1 MTKITLKYG
10 ILYALASLIWL
21 SMEFFL
27 GFQTSYAE
35 LQQFFTLL
43 FLIPAFYIMYRGM
56 KAHRDIFRR
65 NDAIYNYLIAFL
77 TGFYIAIIA
86 TLLSPTV
93 SYIFHSF
100 INPDFFE
107 TMIRE
112 SVSSMRMTED
122 MAREYFNQKSFIQQG
137 IVGGL
142 ISGTIMS
149 VILSF
154 TLMDRKQK

>member
-10 ILYALASLIWL
+10 IIYALASLIWL
-21 SMEFFL
+21 SLEFFL
-27 GFQTSYAE
+27 GFQTTYAE
-35 LQQFFTLL
+35 MQQIFTLI

-56 KAHRDIFRR
+56 KAHRDIFHE
-65 NDAIYNYLIAFL
+65 NQAPYSYLVAFL
-77 TGFYIAIIA
+77 TGFYIAVIA

-100 INPDFFE
+100 VNPDFFE

-112 SVSSMRMTED
+112 SVSSMRMTEE
-122 MAREYFNQKSFIQQG
+122 MAREYFNHRSFIQQG

-149 VILSF
+149 AILSF
-154 TLMDRKQK
+154 FLMDKKRT